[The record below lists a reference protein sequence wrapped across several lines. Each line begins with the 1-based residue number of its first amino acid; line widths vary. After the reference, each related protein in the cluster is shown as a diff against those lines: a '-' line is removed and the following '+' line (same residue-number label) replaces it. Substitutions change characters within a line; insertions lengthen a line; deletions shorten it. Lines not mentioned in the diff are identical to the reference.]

1 MILSDEL
8 KQAAEALG
16 ESLRATEP
24 VSTYLQAQTRLQ
36 EDAEASALENRLTR
50 LYQDLLAR
58 QQAGELLPQAEV
70 NEFYALRD
78 QVSSH
83 PVVAERDAALDQ
95 LKSYLADIAAELS
108 EPLGMDYTALV

>member
-24 VSTYLQAQTRLQ
+24 VSSYLQAQTRLQ
-36 EDAEASALENRLTR
+36 ADAEASALENRLTR

-58 QQAGELLPQAEV
+58 QQAGELLSQAEV
-70 NEFYALRD
+70 HNFYALRD
-78 QVSSH
+78 QVSGH
-83 PVVAERDAALDQ
+83 PLIAERDAALNQ
-95 LKSYLADIAAELS
+95 LKSYFANIALELS